1 MNIARKLETVKTRYQ
16 RKKQKNINILED
28 SIIKNYLGIISSRKK
43 VRNKFCFK
51 VFPFSGA
58 KMSCMVDHV
67 KPTICDDK
75 PDHVISLL
83 SL

>member
-1 MNIARKLETVKTRYQ
+1 MV
-16 RKKQKNINILED
+16 
-28 SIIKNYLGIISSRKK
+28 KNYMGIISSRKK
-43 VRNKFCFK
+43 IINKFCFK
-51 VFPFSGA
+51 VRPFSGA

-75 PDHVISLL
+75 PGHVISLL